1 MQPEQLNEYIN
12 EYFVLTFMRIY
23 GMIDTAKHDD
33 YNRIVK
39 ELTRQDK
46 KFKNVVNRV
55 DEFINSQTGR
65 FPPSIMI
72 DALTRILISNGVDK
86 EILDRAENTFNR
98 EELHQQE
105 SVNEA
110 EEDWMVEWKKSKQN
124 KNMDFLNAKE
134 NESISEYLN
143 RVKNDY
149 NKSIA

>member
-23 GMIDTAKHDD
+23 GMIDAANHDN
-33 YNRIVK
+33 YKRIVN
-39 ELTRQDK
+39 ELIRQDK

-55 DEFINSQTGR
+55 DEFINSQTNR
-65 FPPSIMI
+65 FPPSVMV
-72 DALTRILISNGVDK
+72 DALSRILIGMGVDK